1 MARIP
6 LLSLREA
13 GWLARVFNF
22 ASRRR
27 MGRASSAPQLLGH
40 HKKVFFSWAM
50 FMGGVERWKEL
61 PKRMKRL
68 VHLRVAMRV
77 GCPA

>member
-1 MARIP
+1 MARIR

-13 GWLARVFNF
+13 GWLARTFS
-22 ASRRR
+22 ALSRRR
-27 MGRASSAPQLLGH
+27 MGRASSAPRLLGH

-50 FMGGVERWKEL
+50 FMGGVERWNEL
-61 PKRMKRL
+61 PKRLKRL

>member
-1 MARIP
+1 MARIQ

-13 GWLARVFNF
+13 GWLARAVSYF
-22 ASRRR
+22 SRRQI
-27 MGRASSAPQLLGH
+27 GRASSAPRLIGH
-40 HKKVFFSWAM
+40 NKKVLFSWVL
-50 FMGGVERWKEL
+50 FMGGVQRWNKL
-61 PKRMKRL
+61 PKRLKRL